1 MSILNFKL
9 KWIKID
15 FNSSKSLLTN
25 LSYINDSFIILG
37 SNEGKHNKE
46 LEVVLVFVFD
56 IVLNGENLSNEVFE
70 KLKVLKYIV

>member
-1 MSILNFKL
+1 MNFKL

-25 LSYINDSFIILG
+25 LSYVNDSFIILG